1 MILAKSYPYL
11 RLKPLGLSMNHM
23 VEQLKFV
30 HRTEIS
36 LSEIRNTVGTLT
48 APDLSVS
55 KNGTVVQEILLVK

>member
-55 KNGTVVQEILLVK
+55 KNGTVVQEILLIK

>member
-30 HRTEIS
+30 HRMEIS
-36 LSEIRNTVGTLT
+36 LPEIEIR
-48 APDLSVS
+48 S
-55 KNGTVVQEILLVK
+55 ELLLRQTFLFPKTELLYKKSY

>member
-1 MILAKSYPYL
+1 MILAKSFPYL

-36 LSEIRNTVGTLT
+36 LPEIGIKSELLLRQTFLFPKTEL
-48 APDLSVS
+48 LY
-55 KNGTVVQEILLVK
+55 KEILLVK